1 MHLDSIYSKKQQYQK
16 VNNFLKENFG
26 IVIKEDIPI
35 SKIDKLIAVIQQSLS
50 ESRNLTQDSQYS
62 KNLLL
67 KEALKLLREVS
78 PSTRRVKSKVVKE
91 SKKSMDTK
99 ESLTFA
105 IASKAMSAYKSSG
118 KMPKTVKIDD
128 KDYPVKMSMAQIK
141 KITGGKEEVT
151 DSVQE
156 ALVSKKRAA
165 ELKKKG
171 LDAHGKP
178 LKKVKE
184 EVTDSVQEA
193 LVSKKRAAEL
203 KKKGLDAHGKPL
215 KVKEAI
221 KPVAGSKKGRVSD
234 KKQKELDQAEKADKQ
249 KTGSTP
255 KSGPMKK
262 MKESYE
268 VTLKSEYKKQPT
280 LETFQ
285 SLYEQDLEQAEVLLA
300 AKDLVDKLQKMV
312 EDTASMQVEELLP
325 LVDAMKERMGPDK
338 ADGFNTS
345 VDQGVPALLK
355 NLKQAKDSVDNAV
368 LALSGDAPMPDMSD
382 DMEDA
387 PAMDPDDIDAAMDD
401 LEGVEQM
408 SGGEEDTLGRIPKE
422 SSFKDAMKLILD
434 NTSRGKVDRKILEQA
449 KKIIS
454 KKKI

>member
-178 LKKVKE
+178 LK
-184 EVTDSVQEA
+184 
-193 LVSKKRAAEL
+193 
-203 KKKGLDAHGKPL
+203 
-215 KVKEAI
+215 VKEAI

-280 LETFQ
+280 LETFK

-345 VDQGVPALLK
+345 VDQVLSALLD

-408 SGGEEDTLGRIPKE
+408 SGGEEDTLEEYSKE
-422 SSFKDAMKLILD
+422 P
-434 NTSRGKVDRKILEQA
+434 
-449 KKIIS
+449 
-454 KKKI
+454 

>member
-184 EVTDSVQEA
+184 
-193 LVSKKRAAEL
+193 
-203 KKKGLDAHGKPL
+203 
-215 KVKEAI
+215 AI

-255 KSGPMKK
+255 KSGPTKK

-345 VDQGVPALLK
+345 VDQVLSALLD

-422 SSFKDAMKLILD
+422 SSFKV
-434 NTSRGKVDRKILEQA
+434 NFRQYQPR
-449 KKIIS
+449 
-454 KKKI
+454 

>member
-26 IVIKEDIPI
+26 IVIKENIPI

-78 PSTRRVKSKVVKE
+78 PSSRRVKSKVVKE

-118 KMPKTVKIDD
+118 KMPKTVKIDN

-156 ALVSKKRAA
+156 ALVR
-165 ELKKKG
+165 
-171 LDAHGKP
+171 
-178 LKKVKE
+178 
-184 EVTDSVQEA
+184 
-193 LVSKKRAAEL
+193 KKRAAEL

-345 VDQGVPALLK
+345 VDQVLGALLD

-368 LALSGDAPMPDMSD
+368 LALSGDAPMPDMAD
-382 DMEDA
+382 DMGDA
-387 PAMDPDDIDAAMDD
+387 PAMDPDEMDAAMDD

-422 SSFKDAMKLILD
+422 SAFKNAMKLILD

>member
-178 LKKVKE
+178 LK
-184 EVTDSVQEA
+184 
-193 LVSKKRAAEL
+193 
-203 KKKGLDAHGKPL
+203 
-215 KVKEAI
+215 VKEAI

-345 VDQGVPALLK
+345 VDQVLSALLD

>member
-16 VNNFLKENFG
+16 VNYFLKENFG
-26 IVIKEDIPI
+26 IEIKEGIAPN
-35 SKIDKLIAVIQQSLS
+35 KIDKLIAVIQQSLA
-50 ESRNLTQDSQYS
+50 ETRNLTQDSQYS

-78 PSTRRVKSKVVKE
+78 PSSRRIKSKVVKE
-91 SKKSMDTK
+91 SKKSVDTK
-99 ESLTFA
+99 ESLTYA

-141 KITGGKEEVT
+141 KITGGKTEVT

-184 EVTDSVQEA
+184 
-193 LVSKKRAAEL
+193 
-203 KKKGLDAHGKPL
+203 
-215 KVKEAI
+215 AI

-234 KKQKELDQAEKADKQ
+234 QKQKELDQAEKADKQ

-255 KSGPMKK
+255 KSGPTKK

-268 VTLKSEYKKQPT
+268 VTLKSEYKKRPT
-280 LETFQ
+280 LESFQ

-338 ADGFNTS
+338 ADSFNNA
-345 VDQGVPALLK
+345 VDQVLSALLD

-368 LALSGDAPMPDMSD
+368 LGLSGDAPMPDMSD
-382 DMEDA
+382 DMGEV
-387 PAMDPDDIDAAMDD
+387 PAMDPTDMDAEMDD
-401 LEGVEQM
+401 LEGVDQM

-422 SSFKDAMKLILD
+422 SAYKNAMKLILD

-449 KKIIS
+449 KKLIS

>member
-184 EVTDSVQEA
+184 
-193 LVSKKRAAEL
+193 
-203 KKKGLDAHGKPL
+203 
-215 KVKEAI
+215 AI

-255 KSGPMKK
+255 KSGPTKK

-345 VDQGVPALLK
+345 VDQVLSALLD